1 MSSESS
7 VNHNTH
13 ICSSLGEAINT
24 FTIMSFGLLTITII
38 IIITFSQRRSQPKA
52 ASVDSKSAVAAGAA
66 PAAGNPSY
74 AVQ

>member
-24 FTIMSFGLLTITII
+24 FTIMSFGLLTIII

>member
-13 ICSSLGEAINT
+13 ICSSLGEAVNT
-24 FTIMSFGLLTITII
+24 FTIMSFGLLTIII

>member
-24 FTIMSFGLLTITII
+24 FTIMSFGLLTMII
-38 IIITFSQRRSQPKA
+38 MIITFSQRRSQPKA

>member
-7 VNHNTH
+7 ANHNTH

-24 FTIMSFGLLTITII
+24 FTIMSFGLLTII

>member
-7 VNHNTH
+7 VNQNTH
-13 ICSSLGEAINT
+13 ICSNLGEAINT
-24 FTIMSFGLLTITII
+24 FTIMSFGLLIIII

-52 ASVDSKSAVAAGAA
+52 ASVDSKSAVAAGAV

>member
-24 FTIMSFGLLTITII
+24 FTIMSFGLLTIII
-38 IIITFSQRRSQPKA
+38 TITFSQRRSQPKA

>member
-24 FTIMSFGLLTITII
+24 FTIMSFGLLTII

>member
-7 VNHNTH
+7 VNQNTH
-13 ICSSLGEAINT
+13 ICSNLGEAINT
-24 FTIMSFGLLTITII
+24 FTIMSFGLLII

-52 ASVDSKSAVAAGAA
+52 ASVDSKSAVAAGAV